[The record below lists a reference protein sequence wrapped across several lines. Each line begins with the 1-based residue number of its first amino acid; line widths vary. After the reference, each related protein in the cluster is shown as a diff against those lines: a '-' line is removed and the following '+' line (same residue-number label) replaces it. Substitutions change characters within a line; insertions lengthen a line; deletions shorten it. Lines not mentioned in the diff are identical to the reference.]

1 MPMVIAVGLG
11 PLIAG
16 LIFCLLAVYTNFSDP
31 STVLPISDLFKMF
44 SIYIVFAYF
53 AGGPIA
59 LLAGLIVS
67 IWMIWRS
74 PGLVVAIAAAIIA
87 VCLFRLAAEIEFLS
101 SMDSSMVYNNF
112 VLLLVLSGVA
122 AGVCWLLTR
131 RFARTK

>member
-1 MPMVIAVGLG
+1 MQKFVRLLMPMVIAVGLG

-74 PGLVVAIAAAIIA
+74 PGLVVAM
-87 VCLFRLAAEIEFLS
+87 AAEIEFLS